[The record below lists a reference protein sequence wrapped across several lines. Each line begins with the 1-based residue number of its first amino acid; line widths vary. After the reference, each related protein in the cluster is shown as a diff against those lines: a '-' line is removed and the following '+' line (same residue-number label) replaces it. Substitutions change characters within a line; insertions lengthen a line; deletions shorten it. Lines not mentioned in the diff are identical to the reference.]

1 MSGALAMFARKG
13 NTALHTTAG
22 NFYVVSM
29 LFMAGSASALT
40 WWEYDPLSMLN
51 GLVVM
56 YLVATSWMA
65 VRQHGKGW
73 RRYEWAILPV
83 GAACVLALGY
93 FGFMATQSPTGGIGG
108 FSPEPYFVFGGI
120 GLMAV
125 LLDLNYLLRDNVNP
139 RQRIA
144 RHLWRM
150 VYAYLLAA
158 TALFLGQQD
167 DVFFFMAGS
176 QLLFIPSLATL
187 AFLAFWIIRV
197 RFAKNWL
204 RPIWP
209 VRAKATPNTEVG
221 A

>member
-1 MSGALAMFARKG
+1 MAISSFIFLPLLVAHIIAGTVAIVSGALAMFARKG

-73 RRYEWAILPV
+73 RRYEWAILPA

-144 RHLWRM
+144 RHL
-150 VYAYLLAA
+150 
-158 TALFLGQQD
+158 
-167 DVFFFMAGS
+167 FFMAGS